1 MMVKI
6 WLQKQ
11 TFQAGINYSTNLPE
25 LLKSALYINIYL
37 YNCYKTS
44 GKIKSHIMILS
55 HHNWFYMNN
64 KQCNKHQTNKL
75 SKYITK
81 HHDVHNN
88 TRGKL

>member
-64 KQCNKHQTNKL
+64 KQCNNAINIKQISYLN
-75 SKYITK
+75 I
-81 HHDVHNN
+81 
-88 TRGKL
+88 